1 MNANAVLDNF
11 AYKVRSTPQGTSLA
25 NPWNGILLNDDA
37 QAAAAALIDIGAIGL
52 FGTEGKYKLYAFRSL
67 AGYPFARVLSGAVMY
82 IFSIFFLSAVA
93 ALGWAGKGSGVGA
106 ANLGGIVLSVLGMAY
121 FGLHAAN
128 TCPNS
133 WLLKGIGTGQL
144 MRMGSSFLAV
154 ATAVPALIAFV
165 HRVL

>member
-11 AYKVRSTPQGTSLA
+11 ANKIRSTPQGASLA
-25 NPWNGILLNDDA
+25 TPWNGTLLNDDA
-37 QAAAAALIDIGAIGL
+37 QAAAAALIDSGAIGL

-67 AGYPFARVLSGAVMY
+67 AGYPFARVLNGVVMY
-82 IFSIFFLSAVA
+82 IFSILFLSTVA
-93 ALGWAGKGSGVGA
+93 ALAWAGKGSGMGA
-106 ANLGGIVLSVLGMAY
+106 ANFGGIALSVMGMAY

-165 HRVL
+165 HRVI